1 MTYLEAA
8 RTILTAAGQPLHYA
22 EITRRALEI
31 LERTVG
37 ETHFEIARCLIN
49 FGDALREAGEHEE
62 SLAVA
67 RRGLEVAAVQIEL
80 NTPESVRAGMRFKV
94 QWTGSARSGDFL
106 AVAKIGSSTGDSL
119 DFSFATAG
127 SPSTLAA
134 PFEPGEYEV
143 RYVSGS
149 DLEVVVA
156 APLTVY

>member
-1 MTYLEAA
+1 MSWAPTTGGNPA
-8 RTILTAAGQPLHYA
+8 RLQAPPNPGSYEVRYIRSIDGV
-22 EITRRALEI
+22 AL
-31 LERTVG
+31 
-37 ETHFEIARCLIN
+37 
-49 FGDALREAGEHEE
+49 
-62 SLAVA
+62 A

-80 NTPESVRAGMRFKV
+80 NTPESVRAGTRFKV

-119 DFSFATAG
+119 DFSFAAAG